1 MYATKTALALILV
14 CMLPGC
20 SPAASGRS
28 VSDDRSAAQT
38 PRDATY
44 LIDGK
49 EYALRDGQATVAMV
63 PGAAS
68 NTVIQIFG
76 EPANGDLDNDG
87 LADAA
92 VLLVETTGGSG
103 TFYHVTAALNHA
115 GAFVGTRAVFI
126 GDRIAP
132 RLLTVRHGVVILDY
146 ADRRP
151 RQAMATPPSLQ
162 LSKYLTVRNAN
173 LEELFLAD
181 GEVIAAG
188 EVVIG
193 HEVRSFT
200 PCGADDA
207 AWLVGDSP
215 ALPAMQLAYHRVM
228 SDAPPYTPLF
238 MVLAGQPLGQ
248 PADGFGA
255 DYPAGFRVSQLV
267 HILANRSCVNLEQPS
282 E

>member
-1 MYATKTALALILV
+1 MSAKKTVLALILA

-20 SPAASGRS
+20 SPAASDRS

-38 PRDATY
+38 PREATY

-49 EYALRDGQATVAMV
+49 EYALHDGQASVAMV

-68 NTVIQIFG
+68 KTMVQILG
-76 EPANGDLDNDG
+76 EPASGDLDNDG
-87 LADAA
+87 EADAA

-103 TFYHVTAALNHA
+103 TFYHVAAALNHE
-115 GAFVGTRAVFI
+115 GAFVGTQAVFI

-132 RLLTVRHGVVILDY
+132 QLLTIQHGVVIVDY

-151 RQAMATPPSLQ
+151 REAMVTPPSLQ
-162 LSKYLTVRNAN
+162 RSKHLFIRKNN
-173 LEELFLAD
+173 LEEIFLRN

-215 ALPAMQLAYHRVM
+215 ALLAMQFAYHRVM

-238 MVLAGQPLGQ
+238 MVLSGRQVGQ

-267 HILANRSCVNLEQPS
+267 HILSNTACANLEQPS
-282 E
+282 K

>member
-1 MYATKTALALILV
+1 MSMNTVLTLISL
-14 CMLPGC
+14 CMLLGC
-20 SPAASGRS
+20 SMAAPYHSLS
-28 VSDDRSAAQT
+28 TDRSPVQL

-49 EYALRDGQATVAMV
+49 EYALHDGQTTVEMV

-68 NTVIQIFG
+68 KTVVEIFG
-76 EPANGDLDNDG
+76 EPASGDLDNDG
-87 LADAA
+87 LPDAA

-103 TFYHVTAALNHA
+103 TFYYVATALNRE
-115 GAFVGTRAVFI
+115 GEFVGTEAVFI

-132 RLLTVRHGVVILDY
+132 QLLTIQHGVVIVDY

-151 RQAMATPPSLQ
+151 DESMATPPSLQ
-162 LSKYLTVRNAN
+162 LSKYLVIRNEN
-173 LEELFLAD
+173 LEVISLAD

-188 EVVIG
+188 QVVIG

-200 PCGADDA
+200 PCGANET

-215 ALPAMQLAYHRVM
+215 ALPMIQVAYHQAM

-255 DYPAGFRVSQLV
+255 DHPAGFRVSQLV
-267 HILANRSCVNLEQPS
+267 HILANTRCAILEQPAG
-282 E
+282 